1 MNFRRRNYNCAFYY
15 CNNGKIYKIN
25 KSNIL
30 QKWVI
35 YQLYCQTRRHWYADF
50 SLKCQR
56 NVNDVN
62 LENIFFCLLAVVI
75 KRKFKGQK
83 ID

>member
-1 MNFRRRNYNCAFYY
+1 MGVDNLWYY
-15 CNNGKIYKIN
+15 YYQIMEKIYKIN

-30 QKWVI
+30 EKCVI
-35 YQLYCQTRRHWYADF
+35 YQLYCQTRRHWCADF

-62 LENIFFCLLAVVI
+62 LENNFFFVYW
-75 KRKFKGQK
+75 QS
-83 ID
+83 